1 MKKFELTANFKMV
14 LGRKLFQ
21 IKALIDIEKYGV
33 KAGDLGGWVEKEEN
47 LSHEGNAWVFDNAQ
61 VSGNAQVFDNAQVS
75 GDAFLKSRAD
85 ILYITGLGTA
95 HRTTTAFR
103 CKNGEMKIVCGCFFG
118 NLEAFKKQVIST
130 RTGKVKDEYLK
141 FAELIEIYFRGE

>member
-1 MKKFELTANFKMV
+1 MKKFELTSDFKMF

-21 IKALIDIEKYGV
+21 IRALIDIEKYGV
-33 KAGDLGGWVEKEEN
+33 KAGDLGGWIEKEEN
-47 LSHEGNAWVFDNAQ
+47 LDQNGNAWVYGNAR
-61 VSGNAQVFDNAQVS
+61 VSGNA
-75 GDAFLKSRAD
+75 FLKSCAD
-85 ILYITGLGTA
+85 ILYITGLGTV

-103 CKNGEMKIVCGCFFG
+103 CENGEIKIVCGCFFG
-118 NLEAFKKQVIST
+118 NIEAFKKQVIST

>member
-21 IKALIDIEKYGV
+21 IKALIDIEKYDV
-33 KAGDLGGWVEKEEN
+33 KAGDLGGWIEKEEN
-47 LSHEGNAWVFDNAQ
+47 LSHKGDAWV
-61 VSGNAQVFDNAQVS
+61 SGDARVS
-75 GDAFLKSRAD
+75 GDAFLKSCAD
-85 ILYITGLGTA
+85 ILCITGLGTV

-103 CKNGEMKIVCGCFFG
+103 CKNGEIKIVCGCFFG